1 MILRVRAL
9 EAVLVTFKLKAGSG
23 LEAKRLGYMPVT
35 PNRAQKRIAA
45 LEANQA
51 FHQLVFL

>member
-1 MILRVRAL
+1 LRVRAL